1 MTTKFLKQS
10 VLTLGLTVVLLACG
24 DSVSKKEYKS
34 PDEEFGELFKEV
46 QLKAIFSDSKIF
58 ADASPK
64 GKVEDVMKRYEEE
77 KAKPNFN
84 LKRFAMENF
93 TFTTPNSKY
102 VSKAE
107 LSPQEHV
114 NELWS
119 VLTRRTKE
127 SSGTLIPLVKSY
139 LVQSGAASETYY
151 WDNYFIML
159 GLQAAGKDTLM
170 ANTVLNFAQLIQDYG
185 HVPTGNRSYYFSRSQ
200 PPFFAS
206 MVKMLAETKGYEDK
220 LIKTLPQIQ
229 KEYQY
234 WMGIDKGSDDAQ
246 KQNEARKKGEKAY
259 RKVVFI
265 GKNDMLNRY
274 FDDNDTPRPEAYRE
288 DILFA
293 SKISGRKA
301 NQVYRDLRSGIE
313 SGWNFSSR
321 WLRDGQNMSTIHTT
335 DILPVDLNAILYD
348 LELKLASI
356 YEANNQTEYAQS
368 MKQLANKRKVV
379 FDKYFWNESAGFYFD
394 YDFMAGKQTDV
405 YSLAAVYPLFF
416 KLASQAQAEKVAK
429 VLESQ
434 FLKEGGLMTTL
445 NQTSQQW
452 DGANGFAP
460 LQYLA
465 IQGLR
470 NYGFND
476 LANRIKQNWVANNL
490 KVYKA
495 TGKMLDKYN
504 VSGLSGGDYPRQDG
518 YGWTNGVLLKL
529 LSEK

>member
-1 MTTKFLKQS
+1 
-10 VLTLGLTVVLLACG
+10 V
-24 DSVSKKEYKS
+24 
-34 PDEEFGELFKEV
+34 
-46 QLKAIFSDSKIF
+46 
-58 ADASPK
+58 
-64 GKVEDVMKRYEEE
+64 
-77 KAKPNFN
+77 
-84 LKRFAMENF
+84 
-93 TFTTPNSKY
+93 
-102 VSKAE
+102 
-107 LSPQEHV
+107 
-114 NELWS
+114 
-119 VLTRRTKE
+119 
-127 SSGTLIPLVKSY
+127 
-139 LVQSGAASETYY
+139 
-151 WDNYFIML
+151 
-159 GLQAAGKDTLM
+159 
-170 ANTVLNFAQLIQDYG
+170 
-185 HVPTGNRSYYFSRSQ
+185 
-200 PPFFAS
+200 
-206 MVKMLAETKGYEDK
+206 
-220 LIKTLPQIQ
+220 
-229 KEYQY
+229 
-234 WMGIDKGSDDAQ
+234 
-246 KQNEARKKGEKAY
+246 
-259 RKVVFI
+259 
-265 GKNDMLNRY
+265 GKNDILNRY

-348 LELKLASI
+348 LELTLASI

-394 YDFMAGKQTDV
+394 YDFMAGKQTGV

-429 VLESQ
+429 VLETQ

-504 VSGLSGGDYPRQDG
+504 VSGLSSGDYPRQDG
-518 YGWTNGVLLKL
+518 YGWTNAILLKL